1 MHIPH
6 IRPVNSPSE
15 KRNRWLTIIPLAAIF
30 IVATLLSFYTP
41 TLFDDWQ
48 FMRIYLDFND
58 DMHTVSLE
66 ALRSY
71 MYKIRSFDN
80 GRLSNIM
87 APLFGVVPFLHFIFP
102 LLTGA
107 VVACLA
113 YMLPRIGLG
122 HRPGPKSMA
131 MSAALVIL
139 ILPWRDGLFATDY
152 TLNYP
157 YSAVLNLFFIAVLL
171 KALRDGFTL
180 QRTLLV
186 LLLAIIVG
194 WWHEGFSLTTIAGG
208 GIITIRR
215 RFHISWQWYLIAIV
229 CLTSTLI
236 ALICPGMI
244 ERMGWG
250 VGPSGSLGKLH
261 IAINMAPVLFMLMI
275 SIAGLIIPRFR
286 SYTETVMKSDVYLM
300 FASIAIFGAIISLSV
315 HHSVRTSFWPACAS
329 MAAVWSLYAGGLK
342 PSINLRRV
350 ICAGAVAI
358 ALAVSLS
365 AIVWQRRYWLEAK
378 EVDKLIQESPDGV
391 VYYDIIGLEACPPY
405 TLYIPVRH
413 GWQSP
418 CNMIFLSRYLGRTTG
433 VVPTALR
440 SFDVS
445 ESELIDGTAG
455 MRRYKNNLIYLPSGP
470 DDEIP
475 YFLRYTFDDG
485 TTKDH
490 PEFYNMRFINA
501 DSTELVY
508 QKAWKVTPDHVI
520 RVDRM

>member
-1 MHIPH
+1 
-6 IRPVNSPSE
+6 
-15 KRNRWLTIIPLAAIF
+15 
-30 IVATLLSFYTP
+30 
-41 TLFDDWQ
+41 
-48 FMRIYLDFND
+48 
-58 DMHTVSLE
+58 
-66 ALRSY
+66 
-71 MYKIRSFDN
+71 
-80 GRLSNIM
+80 
-87 APLFGVVPFLHFIFP
+87 
-102 LLTGA
+102 
-107 VVACLA
+107 
-113 YMLPRIGLG
+113 
-122 HRPGPKSMA
+122 
-131 MSAALVIL
+131 
-139 ILPWRDGLFATDY
+139 
-152 TLNYP
+152 
-157 YSAVLNLFFIAVLL
+157 
-171 KALRDGFTL
+171 
-180 QRTLLV
+180 
-186 LLLAIIVG
+186 
-194 WWHEGFSLTTIAGG
+194 
-208 GIITIRR
+208 
-215 RFHISWQWYLIAIV
+215 
-229 CLTSTLI
+229 
-236 ALICPGMI
+236 
-244 ERMGWG
+244 
-250 VGPSGSLGKLH
+250 
-261 IAINMAPVLFMLMI
+261 
-275 SIAGLIIPRFR
+275 
-286 SYTETVMKSDVYLM
+286 
-300 FASIAIFGAIISLSV
+300 
-315 HHSVRTSFWPACAS
+315 
-329 MAAVWSLYAGGLK
+329 
-342 PSINLRRV
+342 NLRRV